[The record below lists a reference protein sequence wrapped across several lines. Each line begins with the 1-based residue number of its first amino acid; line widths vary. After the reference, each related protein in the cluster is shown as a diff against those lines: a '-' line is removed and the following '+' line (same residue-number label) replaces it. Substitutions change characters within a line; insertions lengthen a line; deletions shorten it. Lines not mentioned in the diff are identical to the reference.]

1 MPEPTERSVYQIGQ
15 VFNIQGFELIG
26 NDENNMQAVD
36 LVANAQLTKV
46 QNNPDQLLNM
56 LIRSFA
62 PSIYGN
68 EMPKLACL
76 CSLVGGVP
84 MKQTQDISIRE
95 NINLLLI
102 GDPGVS
108 KS

>member
-46 QNNPDQLLNM
+46 QNNPD
-56 LIRSFA
+56 
-62 PSIYGN
+62 
-68 EMPKLACL
+68 
-76 CSLVGGVP
+76 
-84 MKQTQDISIRE
+84 
-95 NINLLLI
+95 
-102 GDPGVS
+102 
-108 KS
+108 